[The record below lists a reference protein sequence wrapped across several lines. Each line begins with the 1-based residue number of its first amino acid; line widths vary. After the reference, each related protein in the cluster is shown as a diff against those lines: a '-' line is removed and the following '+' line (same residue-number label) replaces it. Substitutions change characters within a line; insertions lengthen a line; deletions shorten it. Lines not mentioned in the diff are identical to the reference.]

1 MLALIDRTSQ
11 EALIHLPPSTDAETA
26 VLTLPVL
33 EIIFQEFILEL
44 EVRLSPVHPAR
55 QLAMFDVIEGVHH
68 SDHVLS

>member
-26 VLTLPVL
+26 VLLPVL